1 MALHWDAVG
10 IPGDGGPGDG
20 MHLDRVLRRWGSSQ
34 KSDIEMGCQG
44 DEDARE
50 GSAREI
56 SARRRSTRERSAR
69 QTGHRRERDAVPGKR
84 VVLGHIGPLTWGSG
98 RSRRGLRGSAAP
110 PQEARCLQAP
120 WRSKRP
126 PRAQRFSGTQAPG
139 AAARRTPSSASSAA
153 ASSASSANIAQRSAA
168 QRGARSGA
176 AAAAASQRGRS
187 LRRSPNSAS
196 KLLTGSSGLPA
207 F

>member
-1 MALHWDAVG
+1 M
-10 IPGDGGPGDG
+10 PGEGVPEKEVPGKRG
-20 MHLDRVLRRWGSSQ
+20 
-34 KSDIEMGCQG
+34 
-44 DEDARE
+44 
-50 GSAREI
+50 
-56 SARRRSTRERSAR
+56 TRERD
-69 QTGHRRERDAVPGKR
+69 EVPGKR

-153 ASSASSANIAQRSAA
+153 ASSASSANIAQRSAV

-176 AAAAASQRGRS
+176 ELQLQPLRSGADRSGGRQTPPRS
-187 LRRSPNSAS
+187 CLRVRPGCRRSEVTHRSCVC
-196 KLLTGSSGLPA
+196 LLMYFRTGYC
-207 F
+207 

>member
-1 MALHWDAVG
+1 M
-10 IPGDGGPGDG
+10 PGEGVPEKEVPGKRG
-20 MHLDRVLRRWGSSQ
+20 
-34 KSDIEMGCQG
+34 
-44 DEDARE
+44 
-50 GSAREI
+50 
-56 SARRRSTRERSAR
+56 
-69 QTGHRRERDAVPGKR
+69 TGERDAVPGKR

-168 QRGARSGA
+168 QRGARSAERSCSCSRFAAGPIAPAVAKLRLEAAYGFVRAAGA
-176 AAAAASQRGRS
+176 LRS
-187 LRRSPNSAS
+187 RIEV
-196 KLLTGSSGLPA
+196 A
-207 F
+207 FVY